1 MKQFIELYEQ
11 QRQALE
17 KNAPQPLNRCR
28 EQACRR
34 LREMELP
41 RKGSENYEATDL
53 ADVLSP
59 DYGVNLNRVRF
70 PLSERIAGFSCA
82 LPSLTV
88 SPYYIVNDIFHAP
101 GKADLPEGVIV
112 ASLSQA
118 AQSHPELLER
128 YYDSLAGKNDNP
140 VSLLN
145 TMLAQDGVLVY
156 VPQGVKLERPLQ
168 FINVFNATASIMAL
182 RRVLVVLERDAQAA
196 ILTCDHTIDAAR
208 EYLSVQ
214 TIELILDEGASLEYY
229 DMEESSRLTRRL
241 SALYARQ
248 AHGSNLLIDGITLSN
263 GLTRNDFSIDVDGER
278 CETRLLGMAIGSDS
292 QHIDNHTHLSHNAP
306 RCNSHEMFKYSLDDE
321 AVGAFAG
328 KILVQPDCPGVDAY
342 QGNRNLCGSP
352 TAKMYT
358 KPQLEIY
365 TDDVKCAHGATVGQL
380 DQEALFYMRQRG
392 ISLDA
397 ARTLLKQAFMSDVID
412 GVQLVSLRERLRHLV
427 EQRFL
432 GDAAL
437 CNTCRLNK

>member
-17 KNAPQPLNRCR
+17 AHAPQVMNACR
-28 EQACRR
+28 DEACRR
-34 LREMELP
+34 LRSLELP

-53 ADVLSP
+53 GAVLSP
-59 DYGVNLNRVRF
+59 DYGVNLNRLRF
-70 PLSERIAGFSCA
+70 PLAERISGFSCA
-82 LPSLTV
+82 VPALNI
-88 SPYYIVNDIFHAP
+88 SPYYIVNDIFHESDTAW
-101 GKADLPEGVIV
+101 PEGVV
-112 ASLSQA
+112 VTSLSRA
-118 AQSHPELLER
+118 AESHPELLER
-128 YYDSLAGKNDNP
+128 YYNTLAEGADDA

-145 TMLAQDGVLVY
+145 TLLAQDGILVY
-156 VPQGVKLERPLQ
+156 VPQGVSLDRPLQ
-168 FINVFNATASIMAL
+168 FINVFNAAASIMAF
-182 RRVLVVLERDAQAA
+182 RRVLVVLERDAHAA
-196 ILTCDHTIDAAR
+196 ILSCDHTIDTTR

-214 TIELILDEGASLEYY
+214 TIELHMAEGASLEYY
-229 DMEESSRLTRRL
+229 DMEESSALTRRL
-241 SALYARQ
+241 SSLYARQ
-248 AHGSNLLIDGITLSN
+248 ETGSNLLVDGITLAN
-263 GLTRNDFSIDVDGER
+263 GMTRNDFRIEVDGER
-278 CETRLLGMAIGSDS
+278 CETQLLGMAIGSDR
-292 QHIDNHTHLSHNAP
+292 QHIDNYTHLSHNAP
-306 RCNSHEMFKYSLDDE
+306 RCHSHEMFKYSLDDE
-321 AVGAFAG
+321 AVGAFSG
-328 KILVQPDCPGVDAY
+328 KILVKENCPGVDAY

-392 ISLDA
+392 ISLES

-412 GVQLVSLRERLRHLV
+412 GVKLPSLRERLRHLV

-437 CNTCRLNK
+437 CNTCRLRE